1 MIWIGTDENVTKS
14 KKPSEQEIAIA
25 RVYAQAALSLAE
37 TQGQAESVLEE
48 IEDLRI
54 LMDRDPAFDDFL
66 GSPLVNT
73 EERRAS
79 LDRMGRGQMSEI
91 LLDTLQVMNNKGRA
105 GLVRALVEAYR
116 QEYEELRGLVRVRVQ
131 SAIPL
136 SDSLRGQLQNVVSSY
151 TGKTAQLQETVE
163 PSLIGGLVVQVAD
176 RRIDTSVVK
185 EIRGL
190 GQRLL
195 ERASQEIHSG
205 RTYFEEASGSSRSMR
220 SLR

>member
-205 RTYFEEASGSSRSMR
+205 RTYFEEAS
-220 SLR
+220 